1 MPLGVS
7 KGMKHGNVTVTLIH
21 LFILAFIFF
30 IVMVLGNLLNGLAVS
45 DTSEILRK
53 AETLH
58 QISLINNL
66 TYGESVIMGNLRDFK
81 KIAKSCSHLGNFLRK
96 TIISAISSMLLL
108 HSYIEII
115 PDRFPQLEVLIPLKT
130 TEDGDDSKRTE
141 KTKCCF
147 LFFHKISN
155 AYNCIMRSILF
166 SDEALNYGC
175 DQFLNEAREILK
187 AKRLAKVKARKKAE
201 ARRKENELLR
211 SLIHEELQKTNLLD
225 DIKETISDDR
235 KMI

>member
-1 MPLGVS
+1 MEVDEVFKEFNHPIEAAIKTMAMYVGELDLSEMPLGVS

-21 LFILAFIFF
+21 VFILAFIFF

-81 KIAKSCSHLGNFLRK
+81 KIAETCTILGNFLRR

-115 PDRFPQLEVLIPLKT
+115 PDRFPQLEVLIPLRRAKEDHATKEKKKRNFASDFFTKLQILVT
-130 TEDGDDSKRTE
+130 T
-141 KTKCCF
+141 
-147 LFFHKISN
+147 
-155 AYNCIMRSILF
+155 
-166 SDEALNYGC
+166 
-175 DQFLNEAREILK
+175 
-187 AKRLAKVKARKKAE
+187 
-201 ARRKENELLR
+201 
-211 SLIHEELQKTNLLD
+211 
-225 DIKETISDDR
+225 
-235 KMI
+235 